1 MPVSQGSAGGL
12 PGLTLKAWA
21 QVSSAGVLLRGS
33 GVSAASKSGTG
44 AYALTLNVAVS
55 SAAVCKINTTPGSAI
70 ATGSASGLSA
80 SVSTYSWASPGA
92 SVDCGF
98 FVEVY
103 D

>member
-12 PGLTLKAWA
+12 PGLNLKAWA
-21 QVSSAGVLLRGS
+21 QVSAAGVLLRGV
-33 GVSAASKSGTG
+33 GVAAAGRSDAGSYTLTLSAA
-44 AYALTLNVAVS
+44 AS
-55 SAAVCKINTTPGSAI
+55 SRAVCKFTMTPGNAI
-70 ATGSASGLSA
+70 PTGSASGGMV
-80 SVSTYSWASPGA
+80 SVATYSLAAPGS